1 MKTKWWHLIRDAAP
15 WLFLLLL
22 GDAFFIFLAWLAS
35 PATFSTLVGLMLAF
49 TFGCAVLGLSITAR
63 KKHKQ
68 EAAFQQFLA
77 EPNLSHEV
85 DLIEA
90 CPPSMKSQIRQL
102 GTVLREQQSRQEEY
116 AHQAVDFEEFI
127 EAWVHEIKTPLSLAT
142 LLLVNRRAEMSEQVY
157 AKLEHA
163 RREISEE
170 VDRILYYA
178 RSHSDHID
186 YRYEPISLSAC
197 CAEVLEDLDSLF
209 DEHQAVVHQNIGDIE
224 VISDIKTLQFIIT
237 QIILNSVKYV
247 KNENP
252 PVIQLDAGMDEARKQ
267 SYLRITDEGIG
278 VSKGDLPF
286 IFDKGFT
293 GKHPE
298 HRKATGMGLY
308 LVRKFCDDLGISIEM
323 DSQPGQGLTISLYFP
338 IVKQN

>member
-1 MKTKWWHLIRDAAP
+1 MKTKWWHLVRDAAP

-35 PATFSTLVGLMLAF
+35 PATFPTLVGLMLAF
-49 TFGCAVLGLSITAR
+49 TLGSAALGLWITAR

-77 EPNLSHEV
+77 EPNLSHEA

-90 CPPSMKSQIRQL
+90 SPQAIKGQIRQL
-102 GTVLREQQSRQEEY
+102 GAALRDQQSRQEDY

-142 LLLVNRRAEMSEQVY
+142 LLLVNRREEMSEQVY
-157 AKLEHA
+157 TKLEHA

-186 YRYEPISLSAC
+186 YRFEPIPLSTC
-197 CAEVLEDLDSLF
+197 CTEALEDLASLF
-209 DEHQAVVHQNIGDIE
+209 DEHGAVIHQNIEDIE

-247 KNENP
+247 RGEAP
-252 PVIQLDAGMDEARKQ
+252 PVIHLSSGRDEDRQ
-267 SYLRITDEGIG
+267 RHYLRIADEGIG
-278 VSKGDLPF
+278 VPKGDLPF

-308 LVRKFCDDLGISIEM
+308 LVRKFCDDLGIEIEV
-323 DSQPGQGLTISLYFP
+323 DSQLGQGLTISLYFP
-338 IVKQN
+338 IVKQI

>member
-35 PATFSTLVGLMLAF
+35 PAAFPTLVGLMLTF
-49 TFGCAVLGLSITAR
+49 TLGCAALGLWITAR
-63 KKHKQ
+63 KKRQQ
-68 EAAFQQFLA
+68 EAAFQLFLA
-77 EPNLSHEV
+77 EPNLSHETG
-85 DLIEA
+85 LIEA
-90 CPPSMKSQIRQL
+90 SPHAMKDQIRQL
-102 GTVLREQQSRQEEY
+102 GIILREQQSRQEAY

-127 EAWVHEIKTPLSLAT
+127 EAWVHEIKTPLSLTT
-142 LLLVNRRAEMSEQVY
+142 LLLVNRREEMSEQVY
-157 AKLEHA
+157 TKLEHA

-186 YRYEPISLSAC
+186 YRYEPISLSDC
-197 CAEVLEDLDSLF
+197 CAEALEDLASLF
-209 DEHQAVVHQNIGDIE
+209 DEHQAVVHQDIEEIE
-224 VISDIKTLQFIIT
+224 VISDLKTLQFIIT

-247 KNENP
+247 KGEKP
-252 PVIQLDAGMDEARKQ
+252 PVIHLAAGVNEARKQ
-267 SYLRITDEGIG
+267 KYLRITDQGIG
-278 VSKGDLPF
+278 VPKADLPF

-308 LVRKFCDDLGISIEM
+308 LVRKFCDDLSIEIEV
-323 DSQPGQGLTISLYFP
+323 DSQLGEGLTISLYFP
-338 IVKQN
+338 MVKQN